1 MSDYSELIKRMPY
14 GKNFLFI
21 DEISYV
27 DSNIIKGNF
36 TFKKDLFFYD
46 SHFINNPLVPGV
58 IVTECMG
65 QIGMVAHLLFFNRDS
80 AIKLVPVLSN
90 MEVTFFKEVKFESLY
105 YVIGEKQYY
114 RNNTLKS
121 KVIMENVDGEIVAGL
136 TANIMLQVRSTE

>member
-27 DSNIIKGNF
+27 DSNKIKGSY

-46 SHFINNPLVPGV
+46 SHFINKPLVPGV
-58 IVTECMG
+58 IVTECLG

-80 AIKLVPVLSN
+80 AIELVPVLSN
-90 MEVTFFKEVKFESLY
+90 MEVTFFKEVKFELLY
-105 YVIGEKQYY
+105 NVIGEKQYY

-121 KVIMENVDGEIVAGL
+121 RVIMENVDGEIVAGL
-136 TANIMLQVRSTE
+136 TANIMIQKISTE